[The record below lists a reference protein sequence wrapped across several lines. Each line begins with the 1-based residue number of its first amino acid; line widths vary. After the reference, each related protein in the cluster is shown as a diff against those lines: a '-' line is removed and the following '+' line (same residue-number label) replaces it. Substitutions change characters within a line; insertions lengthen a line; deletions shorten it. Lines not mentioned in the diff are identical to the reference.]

1 METLI
6 VPNLQ
11 KKVVQSGLD
20 SLNLL
25 NIPVEKRPIFN
36 QFGKEIPGFIGVTRT
51 DTDKTLAIV
60 SDRYELVGHKAALDP
75 ILDKMHNE
83 GWKVSKTIV
92 EKFGAKAYV
101 ELIDET
107 LAFEVKTKQVGDIV
121 NARLILQ
128 STLDGTSKIR
138 ATYGLWRL
146 RCTNGLAAPS
156 GESVGFAGR
165 HNANIYDALE
175 SFGSKSE
182 NYRQMFLGCNETFNT
197 LANTL
202 VDKEVARKVVES
214 IVGQRKVD
222 DVLHYWIAGR
232 GQDGTPSA
240 WALYNGLTEY
250 LTHDFKGGVAISTAR
265 TDAALAEVLKLT
277 K

>member
-1 METLI
+1 METLLA
-6 VPNLQ
+6 PHQ
-11 KKVVQSGLD
+11 KKAVVAGIE

-25 NIPVEKRPIFN
+25 DIPVEKRPIFN

-75 ILDKMHNE
+75 ILNKMHDE
-83 GWKVSKTIV
+83 GWKVSKTTV
-92 EKFGAKAYV
+92 ERYGAKAYV

-107 LAFEVKTKQVGDIV
+107 LGFEVKTKKVGDIV
-121 NARLILQ
+121 NARLTLM

-146 RCTNGLAAPS
+146 HCTNGLSAPS
-156 GESVGFAGR
+156 KEALGFAGR
-165 HNANIYDALE
+165 HNSNIYEALE
-175 SFGSKSE
+175 AFGSKSE

-202 VDKEVARKVVES
+202 VDKETARKVVES
-214 IVGQRKVD
+214 VVGQRRVD
-222 DVLHYWIAGR
+222 DILHYWIAGR

-240 WALYNGLTEY
+240 WALYNGITEY
-250 LTHDFKGGVAISTAR
+250 FTHDFKGGVALSTAR
-265 TDAALAEVLKLT
+265 TDAALQEVLKLA